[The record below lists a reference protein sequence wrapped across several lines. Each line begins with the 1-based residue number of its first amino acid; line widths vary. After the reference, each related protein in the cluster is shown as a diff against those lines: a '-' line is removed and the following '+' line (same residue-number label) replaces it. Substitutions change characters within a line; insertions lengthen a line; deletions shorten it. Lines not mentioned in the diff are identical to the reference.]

1 MMILMIAV
9 GKKKTFRNSS
19 QQSSLR
25 TDLTQSF
32 IELSWHQRHLYAM
45 VVGRRRC
52 GRHAA
57 ISGRARW
64 RFT

>member
-1 MMILMIAV
+1 MIAV

-32 IELSWHQRHLYAM
+32 IELS
-45 VVGRRRC
+45 
-52 GRHAA
+52 
-57 ISGRARW
+57 
-64 RFT
+64 